1 LLITAVLLMAPA
13 GGCGG
18 GSSSSSSSADTASS
32 SGDSSSSSDSS
43 SSGDASSPADLTQS
57 ETGASAEFIRP
68 GKKNTIAEFGE
79 EAEAAER
86 EEASSVLEENLQAR
100 ATGDWTTQCSTLT
113 AATVKLIEKR
123 APALTT
129 GGCPAG
135 LEALAQPVAKS
146 KPLRANNMTG
156 PIAVL
161 RVEGNKGFA
170 LYHGT
175 NETDYTM
182 PLRKEDGEWKVA
194 ALVTQEIP

>member
-1 LLITAVLLMAPA
+1 MASKKQTSAVLIIAMLLMALV

-32 SGDSSSSSDSS
+32 SGDSSSSGS
-43 SSGDASSPADLTQS
+43 LTQS

-68 GKKNTIAEFGE
+68 GKKNAIAEFGE

-86 EEASSVLEENLQAR
+86 EEASTALEENLQAR
-100 ATGDWTTQCSTLT
+100 AAGDWATQCATLT
-113 AATVKLIEKR
+113 AATVKLVERR

-135 LEALAQPVAKS
+135 LEALAQPVARS
-146 KPLRANNMTG
+146 KPLRASNMTG
-156 PIAVL
+156 PISVL

-182 PLRKEDGEWKVA
+182 PMRKEDGEWKVA